1 MSTRRWR
8 SVTSIALATA
18 VALGW
23 AAPAQAM
30 TPRLITGP
38 YVSGW
43 FGYWEP
49 DSVVQAL
56 ADKGTSTVPEVNVF
70 WWSFDSAER
79 PLCTYNTDSTCSTTG
94 ETPWTNA
101 HLDGQRQILQ
111 GAGIPVL
118 GSIVDGSR
126 AGALSAYLASES
138 NRTAYA
144 AQIVDWTVRAG
155 LDGVDLDWEKFAFAD
170 GRDSWASTMP
180 RWVAFVTT
188 LGAKLRAKGLILS
201 ATVPAGTYPF
211 LADGSP
217 NPGTGYWVYAWDE
230 IIDHVDRLRIMAYDY
245 SYSSPGPI
253 GPWPWANDVTASALA
268 QVAEDTPSHRKKVWL
283 GIPQYSRNWVR
294 QNPDGS
300 FVTRG
305 DCPAG
310 WKPATGASGVPG
322 MLSQSIAR
330 AQEIAAR
337 EGVTPTWNATPGEYS
352 FQYWIATDGTAG
364 GAPTTCE
371 AQREVWFADTRSAKL
386 KANIVTNQRIA
397 GLAVWE
403 FGFVLDGFYSQMA
416 RKIAPPLEL
425 RASFDDRIRKGE
437 ATTVTG
443 KVLRGDAG
451 VAGARV
457 TVTWISTTG
466 NTKALG
472 ATSTNARG
480 RYGVSVSPTK
490 SGTLRITATSEG
502 QKAVIKRAIT
512 VRP

>member
-1 MSTRRWR
+1 MRQALR
-8 SVTSIALATA
+8 ALAIATGVAIAAA
-18 VALGW
+18 VL
-23 AAPAQAM
+23 APAQAM

-49 DSVVQAL
+49 DSVVETL
-56 ADKGTSTVPEVNVF
+56 AAQGTSTVPEVNIF
-70 WWSFDSAER
+70 WWTFDSAAR
-79 PLCTYNTDSTCSTTG
+79 PLCTYNTDSTCATTG

-101 HLDGQRQILQ
+101 HLDGQRRILQ
-111 GAGIPVL
+111 DAGIPVL

-126 AGALSAYLASES
+126 AGALSAYLSTDDS
-138 NRTAYA
+138 RTAYA

-170 GRDSWASTMP
+170 GRDTWAVTKP

-188 LGAKLRAKGLILS
+188 LGAKLRAKGLVLS

-217 NPGTGYWVYAWDE
+217 NPGTGYWVYAWDQ
-230 IIDHVDRLRIMAYDY
+230 IIDHIDRLRIMAYDY
-245 SYSSPGPI
+245 SYDSPGPI

-268 QVAEDTPSHRKKVWL
+268 QVATTKPANRTKVWL

-300 FVTRG
+300 YSTRG
-305 DCPAG
+305 VCPEG
-310 WKPATGASGVPG
+310 WKPAAGAAGIPG
-322 MLSQSIAR
+322 MLSQSVAR

-337 EGVTPTWNATPGEYS
+337 EGVTPTWNSTPGEYS

-364 GAPTTCE
+364 GVPATCE

-386 KANIVTNQRIA
+386 KANIVANQRIA

-425 RASFDDRIRKGE
+425 TATFDGRIRKGDS
-437 ATTVTG
+437 TKVTG
-443 KVLRGDAG
+443 KALRGDTA
-451 VAGARV
+451 VAGARI
-457 TVTWISTTG
+457 TVTWISSTG
-466 NTKALG
+466 TAKALG
-472 ATSTNARG
+472 TTKANAQG
-480 RYGVSVSPTK
+480 RYAISVSPTK

-502 QKAVIKRAIT
+502 QKAIIKRPIT

>member
-217 NPGTGYWVYAWDE
+217 NPGDE
-230 IIDHVDRLRIMAYDY
+230 IGRQFPTFLWKYHHF
-245 SYSSPGPI
+245 
-253 GPWPWANDVTASALA
+253 
-268 QVAEDTPSHRKKVWL
+268 VA
-283 GIPQYSRNWVR
+283 
-294 QNPDGS
+294 
-300 FVTRG
+300 
-305 DCPAG
+305 
-310 WKPATGASGVPG
+310 
-322 MLSQSIAR
+322 
-330 AQEIAAR
+330 
-337 EGVTPTWNATPGEYS
+337 
-352 FQYWIATDGTAG
+352 
-364 GAPTTCE
+364 
-371 AQREVWFADTRSAKL
+371 
-386 KANIVTNQRIA
+386 
-397 GLAVWE
+397 
-403 FGFVLDGFYSQMA
+403 
-416 RKIAPPLEL
+416 
-425 RASFDDRIRKGE
+425 
-437 ATTVTG
+437 
-443 KVLRGDAG
+443 
-451 VAGARV
+451 
-457 TVTWISTTG
+457 
-466 NTKALG
+466 
-472 ATSTNARG
+472 
-480 RYGVSVSPTK
+480 
-490 SGTLRITATSEG
+490 
-502 QKAVIKRAIT
+502 
-512 VRP
+512 

>member
-1 MSTRRWR
+1 MRTALRGLA
-8 SVTSIALATA
+8 IAMGVAIAAA
-18 VALGW
+18 VL
-23 AAPAQAM
+23 APAQAM

-43 FGYWEP
+43 FGYWDP
-49 DSVVQAL
+49 DSAVETL
-56 ADKGTSTVPEVNVF
+56 AAQGTSTVPEVNIF
-70 WWSFDSAER
+70 WWTFDSAAR

-101 HLDGQRQILQ
+101 HLDGQRRILQ

-118 GSIVDGSR
+118 GSIIDGSR
-126 AGALSAYLASES
+126 AGALSAYLSTDDS
-138 NRTAYA
+138 RTAYA
-144 AQIVDWTVRAG
+144 AQIVDWTIRAG

-170 GRDSWASTMP
+170 GRDSWAATKP
-180 RWVAFVTT
+180 RWVAFVTS
-188 LGAKLRAKGLILS
+188 LGAKLRAKGLVLS

-217 NPGTGYWVYAWDE
+217 NPSTGYWVYAWDQ

-245 SYSSPGPI
+245 SYASPGPI

-268 QVAEDTPSHRKKVWL
+268 QVATAKPANRTKVWL

-300 FVTRG
+300 YVTRG
-305 DCPAG
+305 ECPSG
-310 WKPATGASGVPG
+310 WKPVAGASGVPG

-352 FQYWIATDGTAG
+352 FEYWIATDGTAG
-364 GAPTTCE
+364 GVPATCE
-371 AQREVWFADTRSAKL
+371 AQRQVWFADTRSAQL

-425 RASFDDRIRKGE
+425 TATFDNRIRKGDS
-437 ATTVTG
+437 TKVTG
-443 KVLRGDAG
+443 KVLRGDNA
-451 VAGARV
+451 VPGARV
-457 TVTWISTTG
+457 AVSWISSSGT
-466 NTKALG
+466 TKALG
-472 ATSTNARG
+472 TTRTNAKG
-480 RYGVSVSPTK
+480 RYAVSVSPTK

-502 QKAVIKRAIT
+502 QRAVIKRPIT

>member
-1 MSTRRWR
+1 MPRLR
-8 SVTSIALATA
+8 IALL
-18 VALGW
+18 ALMTL
-23 AAPAQAM
+23 ALVIPAPASALE
-30 TPRLITGP
+30 PRLITGP

-56 ADKGTSTVPEVNVF
+56 ADKGASTVPEVNIF
-70 WWSFDSAER
+70 WWSFASAER
-79 PLCTYNTDSTCSTTG
+79 PLCTYNTDSTCTTTG

-101 HLDGQRQILQ
+101 HLDGQRRILQ
-111 GAGIPVL
+111 GVGIPVL

-126 AGALSAYLASES
+126 AGALSAYLSTPET
-138 NRTAYA
+138 RTSYA

-170 GRDSWASTMP
+170 GRDSWADTKP
-180 RWVAFVTT
+180 RWVAFVAT
-188 LGAKLRAKGLILS
+188 LGAKLDAKGLILS

-211 LADGSP
+211 RTDGTP

-245 SYSSPGPI
+245 SYDSPGPI

-268 QVAEDTPSHRKKVWL
+268 QVAVTKPANRTKVWL

-294 QNPDGS
+294 QSPDGS
-300 FVTRG
+300 YVTRG

-310 WKPATGASGVPG
+310 WKPAAGASGVPG

-330 AQEIAAR
+330 AQEIASR

-352 FQYWIATDGTAG
+352 FRYWIATDGTAG
-364 GAPTTCE
+364 GAAATCE
-371 AQREVWFADTRSAKL
+371 AEREVWFADTRSAKL

-416 RKIAPPLEL
+416 RKIAPPLEVS
-425 RASFDDRIRKGE
+425 ATFDDRIRKGDS
-437 ATTVTG
+437 TKVTG
-443 KVLRGDAG
+443 KVLRGDTA
-451 VAGARV
+451 VADARV
-457 TVTWISTTG
+457 AVTWISSTG
-466 NTKALG
+466 KTKALG
-472 ATSTNARG
+472 VTRTNAKG
-480 RYGVSVSPTK
+480 RYAISVTPTR

-502 QKAVIKRAIT
+502 QRAVIKRPIM
-512 VRP
+512 VRR

>member
-1 MSTRRWR
+1 MSTRRWHGAI
-8 SVTSIALATA
+8 SAALATA
-18 VALGW
+18 VAFAF

-49 DSVVQAL
+49 DSVVQEL

-70 WWSFDSAER
+70 WWTFASAER

-94 ETPWTNA
+94 ETPWTND
-101 HLDGQRQILQ
+101 HLDGQRRILQ

-126 AGALSAYLASES
+126 AGALSAYLATDET
-138 NRTAYA
+138 RTAYA
-144 AQIVDWTVRAG
+144 DQIVDWTVKAG
-155 LDGVDLDWEKFAFAD
+155 LDGIDLDWEKFAFAD
-170 GRDSWASTMP
+170 GRDSWAVTQP

-188 LGAKLRAKGLILS
+188 LGAQLRAKGLLLS

-211 LADGSP
+211 LADGQP
-217 NPGTGYWVYAWDE
+217 NPGTGYWVYAWDQ

-245 SYSSPGPI
+245 SYTTPGPI

-268 QVAEDTPSHRKKVWL
+268 QVAHDAPAYRKKVWL
-283 GIPQYSRNWVR
+283 GVPQYSRNWVR
-294 QNPDGS
+294 ANADGTY
-300 FVTRG
+300 VTRG
-305 DCPAG
+305 DCPAD
-310 WKPATGASGVPG
+310 WKPAAGASGVPG
-322 MLSQSIAR
+322 MLSQSIER
-330 AQEIAAR
+330 AKEIASR
-337 EGVTPTWNATPGEYS
+337 EGVTPTWDATYKE
-352 FQYWIATDGTAG
+352 FTFRYWITTDGSADG
-364 GAPTTCE
+364 ISSTCE
-371 AQREVWFADTRSAKL
+371 AEREVWFADTRSAQA
-386 KANIVTNQRIA
+386 KANIVTDQRIA

-437 ATTVTG
+437 STKVTG
-443 KVLRGDAG
+443 KALRGDAPI
-451 VAGARV
+451 AGARIAI
-457 TVTWISTTG
+457 TWISSTG
-466 NTKALG
+466 RSKDLGVSRTNTKGTYAITV
-472 ATSTNARG
+472 APPR
-480 RYGVSVSPTK
+480 

-502 QKAVIKRAIT
+502 QKAVIKRPIT
-512 VRP
+512 VRS

>member
-1 MSTRRWR
+1 MTRLR
-8 SVTSIALATA
+8 IALL
-18 VALGW
+18 ALMTL
-23 AAPAQAM
+23 ALVIPAPASALE
-30 TPRLITGP
+30 PRLITGP

-49 DSVVQAL
+49 DSVVETL
-56 ADKGTSTVPEVNVF
+56 AAQGTSTVPEVNIF
-70 WWSFDSAER
+70 WWTFDSAAR

-101 HLDGQRQILQ
+101 HLDGQRRILQ

-126 AGALSAYLASES
+126 AGALSAYLSTDDS
-138 NRTAYA
+138 RTAYA

-170 GRDSWASTMP
+170 GRDSWAATQP

-188 LGAKLRAKGLILS
+188 LGAKLRAKGLVLS

-217 NPGTGYWVYAWDE
+217 NPGTGYWVYAWDQ
-230 IIDHVDRLRIMAYDY
+230 IIDHVGRLRIMAYDY
-245 SYSSPGPI
+245 SYDSPGPI
-253 GPWPWANDVTASALA
+253 GPWPWANDVITSALA
-268 QVAEDTPSHRKKVWL
+268 QVATTKPANRTKVWL

-294 QNPDGS
+294 QNLDGS
-300 FVTRG
+300 YVTRG
-305 DCPAG
+305 ACPAG
-310 WKPATGASGVPG
+310 WKPVAGASGVPG
-322 MLSQSIAR
+322 MLSQSLAR

-337 EGVTPTWNATPGEYS
+337 EGVTPTWNASPGEYS
-352 FQYWIATDGTAG
+352 FEYWIATDGTAG
-364 GAPTTCE
+364 GVAATCE
-371 AQREVWFADTRSAKL
+371 AQRQVWFADTRSAKL

-397 GLAVWE
+397 GVAVWE

-425 RASFDDRIRKGE
+425 TATFDSRIRKGDS
-437 ATTVTG
+437 TKVTG
-443 KVLRGDAG
+443 KVLRGDNA
-451 VAGARV
+451 VPGARV
-457 TVTWISTTG
+457 AITWISATGTTKSLG
-466 NTKALG
+466 TTK
-472 ATSTNARG
+472 TNAKG
-480 RYGVSVSPTK
+480 RYSLAVNPKK

-502 QKAVIKRAIT
+502 QKAVIKRPIT